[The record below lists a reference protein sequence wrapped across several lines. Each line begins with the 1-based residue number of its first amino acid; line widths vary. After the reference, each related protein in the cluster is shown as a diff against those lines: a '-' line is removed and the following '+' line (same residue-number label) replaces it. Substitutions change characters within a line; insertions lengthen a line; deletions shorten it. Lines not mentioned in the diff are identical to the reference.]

1 MIGIYKIT
9 SPIGKIYI
17 GQSIHIEKRIA
28 GYKRLSCKGQSL
40 LYESLIKFGV
50 QNHSFKIICEC
61 EISELNLKEI
71 YYINLYSAI
80 GKNGLNLKTV
90 KIKKDIL
97 IEKDEI
103 KYFDLSG
110 IYYTENKKIYFER
123 TGETFNSLRKL
134 YEKHTSCFRSYA
146 SLCYDFKKNNK
157 NKKL

>member
-17 GQSIHIEKRIA
+17 GKSIHVEKRIK
-28 GYKRLSCKGQSL
+28 GYKSLACKGQPL
-40 LYESLIKFGV
+40 IYESLINFGIL
-50 QNHSFKIICEC
+50 NHLFEIICEC
-61 EISELNLKEI
+61 KISELNYKES
-71 YYINLYSAI
+71 YYIDLYSSI
-80 GKNGLNLKTV
+80 GENGLNLQVV

-97 IEKDEI
+97 IKNIGVE
-103 KYFDLSG
+103 YFDLSG

-123 TGETFNSLRKL
+123 TGETFKSLKKL